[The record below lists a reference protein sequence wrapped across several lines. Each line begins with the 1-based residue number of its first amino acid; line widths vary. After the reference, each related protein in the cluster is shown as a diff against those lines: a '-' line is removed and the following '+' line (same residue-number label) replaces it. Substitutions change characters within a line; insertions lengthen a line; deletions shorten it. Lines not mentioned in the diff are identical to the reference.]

1 MLRGRRSKVE
11 HGLFLACVKRPEAFA
26 SYRFALNA
34 PRFPTASLTNEVQ
47 SIDRNAPMELLAG
60 RDERISATVQ
70 LPNAFGVQ
78 RTTRFTD
85 FPRAVDTADKDQF
98 DSHRPMFTKQNVGK
112 RSLN

>member
-1 MLRGRRSKVE
+1 
-11 HGLFLACVKRPEAFA
+11 
-26 SYRFALNA
+26 
-34 PRFPTASLTNEVQ
+34 
-47 SIDRNAPMELLAG
+47 MELLAG

-98 DSHRPMFTKQNVGK
+98 DSHRPMFTKQNVVYKTECWKTEPELTEG
-112 RSLN
+112 